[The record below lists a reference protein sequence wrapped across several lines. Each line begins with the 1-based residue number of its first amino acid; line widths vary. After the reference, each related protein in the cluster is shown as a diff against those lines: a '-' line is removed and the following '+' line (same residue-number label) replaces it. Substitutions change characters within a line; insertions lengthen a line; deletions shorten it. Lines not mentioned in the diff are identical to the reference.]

1 VASETYDVMVVG
13 GGIIGAACALAL
25 RRDGSSVLLVDRGEP
40 ERAASWGNAGHFA
53 YEQIFPLAT
62 PALWAQ
68 LPQLFFSRQ
77 SPLRIPP
84 RNFRSLAPWLARFAW
99 NTRGSQFR
107 RATGALAQLLAAAPE
122 AWRRLAELAGLQALI
137 KSSPV
142 LVVAL
147 DAAALAAKRS
157 VMGALRQQGIDN
169 EELGPEAARAVEPM
183 LRSDV
188 AGAFVYP
195 RAHFCVDP
203 AALAAGVRD
212 AYRAAGGAVVDDR
225 IGAIQTTADG
235 VVGAGSARSWTAR
248 QCVLAAGIGSRELLR
263 GLSVRVPL
271 AAERGYHLMIPYLEG
286 APRVRVPI
294 IGAQPQFVITPM
306 AKGLRLAGTVELA
319 LDDAHPDWRR
329 ATMMK
334 EFAERIIGPL
344 DAAGATKWMG
354 CRPSLPDSLPVIGRI
369 PAAPS
374 IVGAFGHQHLGLTL
388 SAITAELV
396 AAIVRNRPPPLDIA
410 PYAISRF

>member
-1 VASETYDVMVVG
+1 VGTESYDVMVVG
-13 GGIIGAACALAL
+13 GGIVGAACALAL
-25 RRDGSSVLLVDRGEP
+25 RREGSSVLLVDRGEP

-68 LPQLFFSRQ
+68 LPRLFFSRQ

-84 RNFRSLAPWLARFAW
+84 RNVGSLAPWLARFAW

-107 RATGALAQLLAAAPE
+107 RATSALAQLLAAAPE
-122 AWRRLAELAGLQALI
+122 AWRRLAESAGLQELI
-137 KSSPV
+137 KPSPV

-157 VMGALRQQGIDN
+157 VMKNLRGHGIDN
-169 EELGPEAARAVEPM
+169 EELDVKAACTVEPM
-183 LRSDV
+183 LRPDI

-203 AALAAGVRD
+203 AALAACVRE
-212 AYRAAGGAVVDDR
+212 AYRAAGGVVVDDR
-225 IGAIQTTADG
+225 IGAIQATADG
-235 VVGAGSARSWTAR
+235 VVGAGTARSWTAR
-248 QCVLAAGIGSRELLR
+248 QCVLAAGIGSRALLH

-271 AAERGYHLMIPYLEG
+271 AAERGYHLMIPYHEA

-319 LDDAHPDWRR
+319 LDDVNPDWRR
-329 ATMMK
+329 ATMLK

-344 DAAGATKWMG
+344 DASGATKWMG

-369 PAAPS
+369 AAAPA

-396 AAIVRNRPPPLDIA
+396 AAIVRNQPAPLDIA
-410 PYAISRF
+410 PYAMSRF